1 MCGLAGTYK
10 SSVDVESML
19 LKIIHRGRDDQ
30 GIRKHGDTVHGHVR
44 LSLLDL
50 SSASKQPFLL
60 NNSTLSFNG
69 EIWNYRDIKK
79 KLQDDGY
86 RFNTTGDT
94 EVLSQFLDI
103 YGVSQ
108 LNQLEGMFA
117 FAWSKEQ
124 EHWLVRDRFGEIPLY
139 LAKTNKGYIW
149 ASERKAFP
157 SGVIPVSIPPGYAFN
172 LVKGEWFQWYKLPGT
187 TPQQNILDCLNR
199 GVEQRLNA
207 DAPVCCLISGGLDS
221 VLVLQIAKSINKNI
235 VAFTAKMRNDSNDLL
250 AARRV
255 CSEYEIQLIEVPVS
269 IDLDSLTNAAKV
281 IEINSKAQIEIASLC
296 LPLAQRI
303 RAEGFKSC
311 LSGEAADELF
321 GGYGNFCIQ
330 ASKSTNTE
338 VISLRKSQLA
348 KMSRGNFVRCNKAF
362 MYGGVECRL
371 PFMDVNLVEYAINL
385 NLLQSPANKK
395 LLKSA
400 AAKLLPKWVI
410 SRVKDTFQGGS
421 GVSTWTE
428 ENIASPIKFYNNELK
443 KTFGY
448 LPKD

>member
-1 MCGLAGTYK
+1 
-10 SSVDVESML
+10 
-19 LKIIHRGRDDQ
+19 
-30 GIRKHGDTVHGHVR
+30 
-44 LSLLDL
+44 
-50 SSASKQPFLL
+50 
-60 NNSTLSFNG
+60 
-69 EIWNYRDIKK
+69 
-79 KLQDDGY
+79 
-86 RFNTTGDT
+86 
-94 EVLSQFLDI
+94 
-103 YGVSQ
+103 
-108 LNQLEGMFA
+108 
-117 FAWSKEQ
+117 
-124 EHWLVRDRFGEIPLY
+124 
-139 LAKTNKGYIW
+139 
-149 ASERKAFP
+149 
-157 SGVIPVSIPPGYAFN
+157 
-172 LVKGEWFQWYKLPGT
+172 
-187 TPQQNILDCLNR
+187 
-199 GVEQRLNA
+199 
-207 DAPVCCLISGGLDS
+207 
-221 VLVLQIAKSINKNI
+221 
-235 VAFTAKMRNDSNDLL
+235 MRNDSNDLL